1 MAYRSLRR
9 RSIAASLT
17 IALEDHVGRQI
28 AAKQRPRLVSCKGSK
43 GSCRGWR
50 SGGGKHLGH
59 RTARCSLRGNGS
71 SCSAR
76 PKGPQT
82 LPGTPPNSLW
92 SYPRT
97 FSGDAPVSGRSRGAP
112 LRSSP
117 AKCRAANGASG
128 PAALLRPPEHPAAT
142 ASGLSLL
149 TGCAFLARQVAEC
162 NALKR
167 AARGHAPAQP
177 RGRPPER
184 HRRAVLHRQQ
194 H

>member
-1 MAYRSLRR
+1 MAMAYRSLRR

-82 LPGTPPNSLW
+82 LPGFHTEI
-92 SYPRT
+92 
-97 FSGDAPVSGRSRGAP
+97 G
-112 LRSSP
+112 SP
-117 AKCRAANGASG
+117 A
-128 PAALLRPPEHPAAT
+128 
-142 ASGLSLL
+142 
-149 TGCAFLARQVAEC
+149 V
-162 NALKR
+162 
-167 AARGHAPAQP
+167 QP
-177 RGRPPER
+177 RGGRCRFSAKITIFRNSLRNAETSRSARRHLGRGEAPRPPHGNKVHFLKCVTLTTR
-184 HRRAVLHRQQ
+184 
-194 H
+194 

>member
-1 MAYRSLRR
+1 MAMTYRSLRR

-76 PKGPQT
+76 PKGPQNPT
-82 LPGTPPNSLW
+82 RV
-92 SYPRT
+92 SYGNRL
-97 FSGDAPVSGRSRGAP
+97 GRCPTEGEYLVNIA
-112 LRSSP
+112 
-117 AKCRAANGASG
+117 
-128 PAALLRPPEHPAAT
+128 
-142 ASGLSLL
+142 
-149 TGCAFLARQVAEC
+149 
-162 NALKR
+162 
-167 AARGHAPAQP
+167 
-177 RGRPPER
+177 
-184 HRRAVLHRQQ
+184 
-194 H
+194 

>member
-1 MAYRSLRR
+1 MAMAYRSLRR

-82 LPGTPPNSLW
+82 LPGFHTEIGSPLSNRGGTPLKADFTPFRSAAFKAL
-92 SYPRT
+92 SSSRLT
-97 FSGDAPVSGRSRGAP
+97 RSRGWLISPDLLHETSLAVP
-112 LRSSP
+112 GPSGWSRPASP
-117 AKCRAANGASG
+117 A
-128 PAALLRPPEHPAAT
+128 
-142 ASGLSLL
+142 
-149 TGCAFLARQVAEC
+149 
-162 NALKR
+162 
-167 AARGHAPAQP
+167 
-177 RGRPPER
+177 
-184 HRRAVLHRQQ
+184 
-194 H
+194 